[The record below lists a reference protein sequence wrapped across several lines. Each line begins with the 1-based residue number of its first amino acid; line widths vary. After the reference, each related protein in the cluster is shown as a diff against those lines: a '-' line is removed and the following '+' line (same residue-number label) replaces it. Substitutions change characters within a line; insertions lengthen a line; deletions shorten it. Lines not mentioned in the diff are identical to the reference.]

1 MQLGHRLKLPAAS
14 VIAVLLV
21 ACGPVPAV
29 LEPAS
34 AESLQG
40 TASVIDGDTLEIHGE
55 RVRLSGIDTPE
66 RGKRCGTVNV
76 YQQAALAL
84 SDMIGS
90 RTVSCTILETDRY
103 DRKVGRC
110 AVSGAGLEAAM
121 VRAGWARDWPRYSD
135 GEFAADERAA
145 RQAGAGI
152 WGLDCPD
159 DLWGDRNYE

>member
-1 MQLGHRLKLPAAS
+1 M
-14 VIAVLLV
+14 
-21 ACGPVPAV
+21 
-29 LEPAS
+29 
-34 AESLQG
+34 
-40 TASVIDGDTLEIHGE
+40 IDGDTIEIHGE

-66 RGKRCGTVNV
+66 RGKRCGRVNV
-76 YQQAALAL
+76 YQKAALAL

-90 RTVSCTILETDRY
+90 RTVSCRILETDRY

-110 AVSGAGLEAAM
+110 RVGGAGLEAAM

-135 GEFAADERAA
+135 GEFAGHERAA